1 MRACGGSVSKS
12 ALKSASGRGSALLL
26 MLQESLFVSLFVD
39 AVTRTLTRVLT
50 LLVCMG
56 YSSPAGITPSLG
68 ISRATVSD
76 VTVRVVVFA
85 VVYFAVSLWDSLLA
99 VRSDVPETLNQ
110 VRVYITAG

>member
-1 MRACGGSVSKS
+1 MVLISFVINSLVKVLYLWIYNS
-12 ALKSASGRGSALLL
+12 SGND
-26 MLQESLFVSLFVD
+26 SLIYLSLFVD

-56 YSSPAGITPSLG
+56 SALPAGITSSLG

-76 VTVRVVVFA
+76 VTVRVVIFA
-85 VVYFAVSLWDSLLA
+85 VVYFAVTLWDSLLSIRPD
-99 VRSDVPETLNQ
+99 VSDTLNH

>member
-1 MRACGGSVSKS
+1 MVLISFVINSLVKVLYLWIYNS
-12 ALKSASGRGSALLL
+12 SGND
-26 MLQESLFVSLFVD
+26 SLIYLSLFVD

-56 YSSPAGITPSLG
+56 YPSPAGITPSLG

-76 VTVRVVVFA
+76 VTVRVVIFA

-99 VRSDVPETLNQ
+99 VRSDVPETLNH